1 MLPSLLLSLA
11 LLPLQDAPAAEP
23 APAATE
29 AAAPV
34 VPTETS
40 ESVRTFLQ
48 EAEAHLYDPQA
59 AGLSSLE
66 FDVAVEIPRVGM
78 LGTAHVAW
86 STTSPAAVTVARNA
100 AVPVPPGFPESMP
113 DDAGRQIGM
122 QLLGAMLN
130 KPITPM
136 LENSVAYMDGVEEG
150 LVKVRLHTT
159 GMSEQ
164 GVEEQAM
171 YFDDDGVLQRLN
183 VKAKV
188 DSPMGGKM
196 DVSQS
201 QTFTWRP
208 ASEGAELLLADAQA
222 SIVDMGFM
230 KSTGST
236 SFRYTDVGGIL
247 LLTTMT
253 MTQSMPMLPEPMV
266 QTLTATNLKVNGAAA
281 GAPAP
286 PPAGG

>member
-23 APAATE
+23 A
-29 AAAPV
+29 AAAPA

-40 ESVRTFLQ
+40 EGVRAFLQ
-48 EAEAHLYDPQA
+48 EAESHLYDPQA

-66 FDVAVEIPRVGM
+66 FDVAVEIPNVGV
-78 LGTAHVAW
+78 LGTAHVSW
-86 STTSPAAVTVARNA
+86 STTGPAAVSVARDA
-100 AVPVPPGFPESMP
+100 AVVAPPGLPEGMA
-113 DDAGRQIGM
+113 DDVGRQIGL

-136 LENSVAYMDGVEEG
+136 LENSVAYMDGVEDG
-150 LVKVRLHTT
+150 LVKVRLHTI

-164 GVEEQAM
+164 GIEEQAI
-171 YFDDDGVLQRLN
+171 YFNDDGVLQRLS
-183 VKAKV
+183 VKARV

-208 ASEGAELLLADAQA
+208 ASEGAVLLVADAQA
-222 SIVDMGFM
+222 SVVDMGFM

-247 LLTTMT
+247 LLTSMT
-253 MTQSMPMLPEPMV
+253 MTQPMPMMPEPVV
-266 QTLTATNLKVNGAAA
+266 QTLAATNLKVNGAAA
-281 GAPAP
+281 GAPAA